1 MLAADYFDG
10 HSSRVRVVQL
20 EVAGQ
25 DLVIVG
31 EDIDMRVPFAQVK
44 VDERLGRAPR
54 RLRFENGAFCVVGN
68 LNALDAMLA
77 STAHRDGW
85 VDRIQRRS
93 QFVLPAVVAFVMLA
107 AAAYKWGLPWAAAKG
122 AAYLPAAVGVKLS
135 DQALRILDRG
145 ILLPSK
151 IDEDRRQTLS
161 RKFRALR
168 LPEGGTATAEVLF
181 RRSPQLGANAFT
193 LPDGRIIVLD
203 GLITAID
210 NDPQILATLAHEEG
224 HAHGHHGLQMLLQ
237 SSAVGAF
244 LAFYIGDIS
253 SLLAA
258 APAALMQ
265 AKYSR
270 DLEQQADDYGAAI
283 LTLNGMSPSLLAD
296 ALDKL
301 IKAHHGPVQDGY
313 LSTHPATFAR
323 MRHLRAL

>member
-1 MLAADYFDG
+1 MLTADYFDG
-10 HSSRVRVVQL
+10 RSSRVRVVQL
-20 EVAGQ
+20 QVAGE

-31 EDIDMRVPFAQVK
+31 EDINMRVPFAQVK

-54 RLRFENGAFCVVGN
+54 RLRFEDGAFCVVGD
-68 LNALDAMLA
+68 LIALDAMLA
-77 STAHRDGW
+77 STPHRDGW

-93 QFVLPAVVAFVMLA
+93 QFVLPAIVAFAVMA

-122 AAYLPAAVGVKLS
+122 AAYLPPALGIQLS
-135 DQALRILDRG
+135 DQALRMLDRG

-151 IDEDRRQTLS
+151 IGEDRQQTLS
-161 RKFRALR
+161 RKFHELR
-168 LPEGGTATAEVLF
+168 LPEGGTARAELVF

-193 LPDGRIIVLD
+193 LPDGKIIVLD
-203 GLITAID
+203 ELITIID
-210 NDPQILATLAHEEG
+210 DDRQILAALAHEEG

-237 SSAVGAF
+237 SSVVGAF

-253 SLLAA
+253 SLLAV

-270 DLEQQADDYGAAI
+270 ELEQQADDYGAAV
-283 LTLNGMSPSLLAD
+283 LVLNGMSPSLLAD

-301 IKAHHGPVQDGY
+301 IKSHQGAAQEGY
-313 LSTHPATFAR
+313 LSTHPATLAR